1 MLPMRLDEECELLLT
16 DERVLLGRLY
26 EPLDVLLLR
35 EVLWRVYPPLRLDD
49 ERSVVMPLRL
59 DDERSVETP
68 LRELPVP
75 CVLTRLRVAELLRC
89 VDAWLRVPVA
99 VLRGLTVRPAPVRVS
114 PSRDTEALR
123 DAEPTLFPP
132 MADPPRV
139 ARSPTL
145 RPAERLPAMRGLRS
159 LRREKVRGPPA
170 KSFHP

>member
-89 VDAWLRVPVA
+89 VDA
-99 VLRGLTVRPAPVRVS
+99 
-114 PSRDTEALR
+114 
-123 DAEPTLFPP
+123 
-132 MADPPRV
+132 
-139 ARSPTL
+139 
-145 RPAERLPAMRGLRS
+145 
-159 LRREKVRGPPA
+159 
-170 KSFHP
+170 